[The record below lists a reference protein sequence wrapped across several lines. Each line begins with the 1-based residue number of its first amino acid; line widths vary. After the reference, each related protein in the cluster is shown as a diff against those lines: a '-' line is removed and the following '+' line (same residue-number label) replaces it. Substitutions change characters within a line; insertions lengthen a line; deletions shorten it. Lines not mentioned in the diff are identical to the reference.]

1 MNLSKRTFLLIAGS
15 ALVLLVALIAFLTAR
30 MSTQDTSASNAEIA
44 PVRRGTLVATVSAT
58 GPISPLRQAELAF
71 TASGPIV
78 QLPIKQGDT
87 VKAGQVLATL
97 DTRTLEFQ
105 LAQAEATLASAQ
117 AKLDQLKN
125 PNPADVAAAQSS
137 VDSAQAALAQ
147 TQTPTQ
153 NDIAMAKAD
162 LDKAKAALDRAQADY
177 DRIGGASNPAIGMTQ
192 QSMTLQ
198 QASSDYQKA
207 AAAYNAKVT
216 PSDSQLKQAQA
227 NLDQARAQ
235 LVKLTNPS
243 PNDLKAA
250 QANVDQARAGR
261 DLAQAQLDTA
271 IIRAPFDGVVTHVDF
286 DQGSFAP
293 AGKTILGVADT
304 SELRVKLNI
313 DETDIAQVQ
322 KGQDATIDLDAYP
335 GKTMTARV
343 SDVAASATTNQGV
356 VNYIVTVTLNPGDV
370 PVKIGMTANANVVV
384 TKRDNVLMVP
394 NRAIRATNSQAF
406 VTIQNSDGKT
416 QEVEVK
422 LGMANDQDTDIVSG
436 LQEGQQVVIY
446 NTQQNSFGSGPFG
459 GTSK

>member
-1 MNLSKRTFLLIAGS
+1 MNLSKRTFVLIAGS
-15 ALVLLVALIAFLTAR
+15 VLVLLVVLIAFLTSR
-30 MSTQDTSASNAEIA
+30 MSAQDTSASNAEIA
-44 PVRRGTLVATVSAT
+44 AVRRGTLVATVSAT

-71 TASGPIV
+71 TATGPIV
-78 QLPIKQGDT
+78 KLPVKQGDT

-117 AKLDQLKN
+117 AKLDQLKT
-125 PNPADVAAAQSS
+125 PNPSDVAAAQSS
-137 VDSAQAALAQ
+137 LASAQAALEQ
-147 TQTPTQ
+147 VKTPTQ
-153 NDIAMAKAD
+153 NDLTMAKAD
-162 LDKAKAALDRAQADY
+162 LDKARAALDRAQADY
-177 DRIGGASNPAIGMTQ
+177 DRIGGASNPMIGMTQ

-235 LVKLTNPS
+235 LLKLTDPS

-261 DLAQAQLDTA
+261 DLAQAQLDNA
-271 IIRAPFDGVVTHVDF
+271 IIRAPFDGIVTHVDF

-293 AGKTILGVADT
+293 AGRTILGVADT

-313 DETDIAQVQ
+313 DETDIAQV
-322 KGQDATIDLDAYP
+322 KTGQDATIDLDAYP
-335 GKTMTARV
+335 GQALTARV
-343 SDVAASATTNQGV
+343 TDVAASATTNQGV

-384 TKRDNVLMVP
+384 DRRDNVLIVP
-394 NRAIRATNSQAF
+394 NRAIRASNSQRF
-406 VTIQNSDGKT
+406 VTIQSPDGKT

-422 LGMANDQDTDIVSG
+422 LGMANDQDTEIVGG
-436 LQEGQQVVIY
+436 LKEGQQVIIY
-446 NTQQNSFGSGPFG
+446 NTQQNSFGGGPFG
-459 GTSK
+459 GSK